1 MKNRNHIFA
10 AILVEIACFAFLP
23 MARAVVPAPDGGYP
37 GGNTAEGQNALLSR
51 TTGIYNTAVG
61 IYSLL
66 SLTDGQF
73 CTAVGAGTLL
83 SNNGGENTATGAGAL
98 LSNNNGEDNTAIG
111 AFALFSNVDGFDNTA
126 VGDRALFSNTTLG
139 IDNTAIGHLALENN
153 TTGAGNTAIGNN
165 TLVNTISGNL
175 NTALGANAGNS
186 VTTASN
192 VICIGAS
199 GADVDNSCYVGNIFG
214 QPIDPATATLVAVDS
229 SGKLGTMLS
238 SRRFK
243 HDIKP
248 MDKASEAILALNP
261 VTFHYKSDAKSTP
274 CFGLIAE
281 EVAQV
286 NPDLVLRDKNGEVL
300 TVRYDAVNAMLLNE
314 FLKEHKAFLEEQC
327 KVQEQERTIGGLES
341 AAVKQEATITALE
354 SKAAKQEEIIAQQQR
369 EMRTVMARLNDQAA
383 QIQKVSAQIEA
394 SRSVTKVAEASQ

>member
-51 TTGIYNTAVG
+51 TTGMYNTAVG

-73 CTAVGAGTLL
+73 CTGVGAGTLL

-153 TTGAGNTAIGNN
+153 TTGGGNTAIGNN
-165 TLVNTISGNL
+165 TLVNTINGNL

-199 GADVDNSCYVGNIFG
+199 GADADNSCYVGNIFG

-229 SGKLGTMLS
+229 NGKLGTMLS

-243 HDIKP
+243 QDIKP
-248 MDKASEAILALNP
+248 MDKASEAILVLNP

-281 EVAQV
+281 EVVQV

-314 FLKEHKAFLEEQC
+314 FLKEHRKNEQ
-327 KVQEQERTIGGLES
+327 QERKIQE
-341 AAVKQEATITALE
+341 QEATIAELKSGMKTL
-354 SKAAKQEEIIAQQQR
+354 AA
-369 EMRTVMARLNDQAA
+369 TVKEQAA
-383 QIQKVSAQIEA
+383 QIQKVSAQIEVSKFA
-394 SRSVTKVAEASQ
+394 RRTAGQIRRGGPAPQVVANK